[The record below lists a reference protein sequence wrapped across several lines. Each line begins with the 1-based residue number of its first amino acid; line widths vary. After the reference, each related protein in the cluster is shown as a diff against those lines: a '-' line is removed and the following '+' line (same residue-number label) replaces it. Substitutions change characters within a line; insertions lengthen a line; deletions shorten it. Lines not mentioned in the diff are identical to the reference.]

1 MIKTFKVML
10 LPNNKQKTK
19 LFECAGVARWA
30 YNFALEQQQT
40 NYKNGGKFLS
50 DGELRKRLTQL
61 KQTEEYSWINN
72 YSNNITKQAI
82 KDACT
87 AYKNFFEDRS
97 NFPKFKSKK
106 KSKQSFYQDTDK
118 IVITKT
124 HVKLE
129 KLTKSKKKNK
139 QKLNWIK
146 LAETNRIPI
155 GKNIKYFNPRVTF
168 DGLNW
173 YLSIGVKIQEKKE
186 INLNLVEGIGIDLG
200 VKDLAIVSTGQ
211 KFKNINKSNK
221 VKKIEKRLKRLQRKL
236 SKKYELNKIQTEGGE
251 VRYRKTKNI
260 KKLDFLV
267 LNTQRRL
274 KNIRHDYIH
283 QITVSLVRTKPEYV
297 VMESLNTCGMLK
309 NKKLSK
315 SIQDQLFHEFKRQME
330 YKCAW
335 NNIKFILADRFYPS
349 SKTCSKCGHIKNNL
363 SLSERIFICDECGY
377 IIDRDLNASINLKN
391 YGKSIA

>member
-10 LPNNKQKTK
+10 LPNNKQKIK
-19 LFECAGVARWA
+19 LLECAGVARWA
-30 YNFALEQQQT
+30 YNWTLEQQQI

-50 DGELRKRLTQL
+50 DCELRKRLTQL
-61 KQTEEYSWINN
+61 KQTEEYSWLNN
-72 YSNNITKQAI
+72 YSNNITIQAI
-82 KDACT
+82 KDACI
-87 AYKNFFEDRS
+87 AYKNFFEGRS
-97 NFPKFKSKK
+97 KFPKFKSKK
-106 KSKQSFYQDTDK
+106 RSKQSFYQDTDK
-118 IVITKT
+118 IIITDT

-129 KLTKSKKKNK
+129 KLTTSKKKNK

-155 GKNIKYFNPRVTF
+155 GKSIKYSNPRVTF

-173 YLSIGVKIQEKKE
+173 WLSVGVDVQEKE
-186 INLNLVEGIGIDLG
+186 ETEDSLTDGIGIDLG

-211 KFKNINKSNK
+211 KFENINKSNK
-221 VKKIEKRLKRLQRKL
+221 VKKLEKRLKRLQRKL

-260 KKLDFLV
+260 KKLEFLV
-267 LNTQRRL
+267 LKTLRRL

-283 QITVSLVRTKPEYV
+283 QITTSLVRTKPEYV

-315 SIQDQLFHEFKRQME
+315 AIQDQLF
-330 YKCAW
+330 
-335 NNIKFILADRFYPS
+335 
-349 SKTCSKCGHIKNNL
+349 
-363 SLSERIFICDECGY
+363 
-377 IIDRDLNASINLKN
+377 
-391 YGKSIA
+391 